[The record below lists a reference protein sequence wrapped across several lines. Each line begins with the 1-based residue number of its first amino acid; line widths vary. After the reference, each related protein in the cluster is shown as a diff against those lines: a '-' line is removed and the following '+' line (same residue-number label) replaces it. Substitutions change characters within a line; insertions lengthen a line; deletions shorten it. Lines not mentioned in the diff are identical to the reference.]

1 MKKKIV
7 KFCTSFPESKVLS
20 SNANS
25 HIWTTATSKLLAW
38 QSLKIK
44 WFDWY
49 IEIFA
54 NLFSFNQQM
63 NLSSLLKN
71 LSIICLHTYSG
82 QHLEWTSS
90 YISTFTQFFC
100 CVHFISSWVLLWSC
114 SALYTQGQDQG
125 FIVGECSYTWLNM
138 ACLKGWSLTHLFRGD
153 LPSWKQIHCTYS
165 LALNVFS
172 GSKLWPLHLSP
183 SSVVSFGSSISIA
196 AAGFLWHD

>member
-1 MKKKIV
+1 MIWLIYWNICQ
-7 KFCTSFPESKVLS
+7 FIFFQSTNESLIPFKESVYNMFAYIL
-20 SNANS
+20 
-25 HIWTTATSKLLAW
+25 WTA
-38 QSLKIK
+38 
-44 WFDWY
+44 FRV
-49 IEIFA
+49 
-54 NLFSFNQQM
+54 N
-63 NLSSLLKN
+63 
-71 LSIICLHTYSG
+71 
-82 QHLEWTSS
+82 TSS

-183 SSVVSFGSSISIA
+183 SSVVSFGSSIAIA